1 MHSEADIIEIL
12 ATFITSGTF
21 WTKSNPAYKCVRSG
35 YNSAIADEPLAIA
48 RPATEDEVLQLV
60 KQCSLRGIPLTVRS
74 GGHDFFGRS
83 CIQDG
88 IVIDMR
94 GFNFIT
100 VSPDR
105 TSVRVGGG
113 VLAGTLQDVLHSHCL
128 FTPTGQSK
136 SVGYISWACGGGY
149 GFYVGKYGFGVD
161 QILGARVIVAS
172 GTIVDTDDDPE
183 LLWALRGA
191 GAGSFGVV
199 VELRVKVY
207 PEPQILAGYLAYP
220 LSEATAV
227 LNSLELASEGEQP
240 DAFSGDM
247 IVVHPGMLE
256 IPLFQPALVF
266 LWCWT
271 AEDGDMTAANLFLE
285 KTTKFGTILVNT
297 VKKTDPASFGLGG
310 GPAACFF
317 RSRNV
322 RCLDAQLGAIFTKHP
337 PSQTLSAIVIHNNH
351 GKGTRNGNEDGVGAS
366 FSNRQSHVILGLHG
380 GTLSTFSNEAQAE
393 AKARVLRL
401 HDEIDRQQIALK
413 GGFPSFYHPDQVDLN
428 TFFGQAT
435 AKRLKSFKQRID
447 PKYFFRQGSL
457 SSLDFV

>member
-1 MHSEADIIEIL
+1 
-12 ATFITSGTF
+12 
-21 WTKSNPAYKCVRSG
+21 
-35 YNSAIADEPLAIA
+35 
-48 RPATEDEVLQLV
+48 
-60 KQCSLRGIPLTVRS
+60 
-74 GGHDFFGRS
+74 
-83 CIQDG
+83 
-88 IVIDMR
+88 MR
-94 GFNFIT
+94 GFNSIT

-191 GAGSFGVV
+191 GAGSFGIV

-256 IPLFQPALVF
+256 IPLSQPALVF

-271 AEDGDMTAANLFLE
+271 TEDGDMTAANLYLE
-285 KTTKFGTILVNT
+285 KSTKFGTVLVNT
-297 VKKTDPASFGLGG
+297 VEKSGLFPIPSHLASHL
-310 GPAACFF
+310 PVT
-317 RSRNV
+317 S
-322 RCLDAQLGAIFTKHP
+322 
-337 PSQTLSAIVIHNNH
+337 
-351 GKGTRNGNEDGVGAS
+351 
-366 FSNRQSHVILGLHG
+366 
-380 GTLSTFSNEAQAE
+380 
-393 AKARVLRL
+393 
-401 HDEIDRQQIALK
+401 
-413 GGFPSFYHPDQVDLN
+413 
-428 TFFGQAT
+428 
-435 AKRLKSFKQRID
+435 
-447 PKYFFRQGSL
+447 
-457 SSLDFV
+457 